1 MQPLY
6 EDIKEFIMPIWR
18 ITVTTTRCSCGQRID
33 RGLYV
38 DVQTFSYANPIYNDQ
53 DIVANAFLAKGVDIK
68 RMNALNGSCLK
79 VTRIG

>member
-1 MQPLY
+1 M
-6 EDIKEFIMPIWR
+6 
-18 ITVTTTRCSCGQRID
+18 
-33 RGLYV
+33 

-68 RMNALNGSCLK
+68 KMNALNGSCLK